1 MSLLVKNAIVV
12 RGTAAHRRWERSD
25 IRIEDAVITELG
37 KNLSSNLPP
46 DCIIDGT
53 DRIAMPGLI
62 NAHMHSNESFE
73 PGAYDNLPLDLW
85 LLQSYSPFGFP
96 LRTAR
101 EHYLRTMACAIRS
114 IRAGVTTVQDD
125 IVYPPSTDDV
135 VDQAMRAYSDAGL
148 RAWVTV
154 DMWDLPFMK
163 SLPFVDEIIP
173 PDMQAELDALPG
185 LSADEFSALFERH
198 VAAWHGHDDRLKVVL
213 APCGPQRCSL
223 DLLGAIRDLSEKHD
237 VPIHSHTLETR
248 LQAVQAQRQ
257 YGKSW
262 VAFMHDLGLLG
273 PRTTLV
279 HGIWLT
285 EDDIAL
291 IAQMQCSVV
300 HNPLSNLKLGSG
312 VCPVRPLLD
321 AGVNVAL
328 GTDGMTTSDT
338 ADLVEAIRAASLLHK
353 IDGPDY
359 DRWVSAEEV
368 FDMATTG
375 GARSGLMQDELG
387 ALEPGHRADII
398 LLDAKDWGF
407 TPLTNPVQQLA
418 FSANAG
424 AVMTSIINGQLVM
437 RDREILTVDEVA
449 MKDEIRDAAERFW
462 REDVP
467 AMRAGAKRLH
477 PYMEAMYRRGLEEP
491 LDVGQ
496 VPFRPPPLGN
506 GSTLLGTE

>member
-1 MSLLVKNAIVV
+1 MSLLIRNARVV
-12 RGTAAHRRWERSD
+12 RGTATRRSWDRAD
-25 IRIEDAVITELG
+25 ILIEGAMISAIGQDLSPDAPPDAVIDAAEQ
-37 KNLSSNLPP
+37 
-46 DCIIDGT
+46 
-53 DRIAMPGLI
+53 IAMPGLI

-101 EHYLRTMACAIRS
+101 EHYLRTMVCAIRS
-114 IRAGVTTVQDD
+114 IRSGVTTVQDD
-125 IVYPPSTDDV
+125 VIYPPSTDDV
-135 VDQAMRAYSDAGL
+135 VDQAMRAYADAGL

-173 PDMQAELDALPG
+173 ADMQAELDALPG
-185 LSADEFSALFERH
+185 LSATEFAALFKRH
-198 VAAWHGHDDRLKVVL
+198 AANWHGYQERLGVVL
-213 APCGPQRCSL
+213 APCGPQRCST
-223 DLLGAIRDLSEKHD
+223 DLLRAIGALSDEYD

-257 YGKSW
+257 YGKTW
-262 VAFMHDLGLLG
+262 VEFMDELGLLG

-285 EDDIAL
+285 ENDIAL
-291 IAQMQCSVV
+291 MADRQCSVV

-338 ADLVEAIRAASLLHK
+338 ADLVEAIRIASLLHK

-359 DRWVSAEEV
+359 DRWISAEEV

-375 GARSGLMQDELG
+375 GARSGLMQNELG
-387 ALEPGHRADII
+387 ALEVGQRADVI
-398 LLDAKDWGF
+398 LLDANDWGF
-407 TPLTNPVQQLA
+407 TPVTNPVQQLA
-418 FSANAG
+418 YSANAG
-424 AVMTSIINGQLVM
+424 AVLTSVINGRIVM
-437 RDREILTVDEVA
+437 LDREILTIDEA
-449 MKDEIRDAAERFW
+449 GLKSEIREAAERFW
-462 REDVP
+462 HDDIP
-467 AMRAGAKRLH
+467 TMRAGAKRLQ
-477 PYMEAMYRRGLEEP
+477 PYMAAMYRRGLEEP
-491 LDVGQ
+491 LDIG
-496 VPFRPPPLGN
+496 PSALRSAPLLAQTG
-506 GSTLLGTE
+506 